1 MADRTCLGCRKV
13 LQRDDLV
20 RYVVGPQGEIVLDYR
35 GRLPGRGAYTCIDAG
50 CIRQAVAR
58 RQFERAFRGRAQAPE
73 ADRLIDDLTDA
84 LAVKLESLIG
94 MGRKS
99 GVVVSGT
106 SEVLG
111 ALRHEP
117 PPALVVL
124 AEDLSSGIDE
134 KVRTLAAARGV
145 PLYKLAGVSKER
157 LGRLVGKGLRSALV
171 MQRGRLAEHLQ
182 RELTRYM
189 TVSGEN

>member
-111 ALRHEP
+111 ESARNGS
-117 PPALVVL
+117 AGWS
-124 AEDLSSGIDE
+124 AKGCA
-134 KVRTLAAARGV
+134 VRW
-145 PLYKLAGVSKER
+145 
-157 LGRLVGKGLRSALV
+157 
-171 MQRGRLAEHLQ
+171 
-182 RELTRYM
+182 
-189 TVSGEN
+189 